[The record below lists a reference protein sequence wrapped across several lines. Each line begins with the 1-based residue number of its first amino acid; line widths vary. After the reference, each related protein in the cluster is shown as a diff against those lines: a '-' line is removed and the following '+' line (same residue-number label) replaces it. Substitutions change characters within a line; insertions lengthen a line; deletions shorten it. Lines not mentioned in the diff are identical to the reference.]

1 MLTTHHSHPRRR
13 IAALLGAATALF
25 ALGSAVPTVANADGR
40 EASEH
45 FQRVF
50 GQFTDCP
57 ALPASGTVAC
67 SATEV
72 NGFVDRES
80 AGDKTQPTNLD
91 GHAFVIIFDVTLTPD
106 GFTAAIRSSTLVP
119 ARVRIDG
126 VEGGRVA
133 GSATLDDGT
142 TTTFD
147 VAWRA
152 VGPTSKFGG
161 PTDFNNALCPSG
173 LASGSFRSKH
183 RDAVTTGSVI
193 TNGIPQAATSAFRAP
208 FVVDEVDKGVCV

>member
-13 IAALLGAATALF
+13 LAALLGAATTVMAFGTVL
-25 ALGSAVPTVANADGR
+25 PTVAKADGI

-45 FQRVF
+45 FQRAF
-50 GQFTDCP
+50 AQFTDCP
-57 ALPASGTVAC
+57 ALPTSGTISC

-72 NGFVDRES
+72 NGILDREA
-80 AGDKTQPTNLD
+80 AGDQAQPTDLNSQAL
-91 GHAFVIIFDVTLTPD
+91 VIVFDVTLTPTN
-106 GFTAAIRSSTLVP
+106 FTATIRSSSFVP
-119 ARVRIDG
+119 ARVRIDS
-126 VEGGRVA
+126 VEGAHVA

-152 VGPTSKFGG
+152 VGPVSKSGG
-161 PTDFNNALCPSG
+161 PGGFTDSLCPSG
-173 LASGSFRSKH
+173 FADGSFRGKH

-193 TNGIPQAATSAFRAP
+193 TNGVAQIPTSAFRAP
-208 FVVDEVDKGVCV
+208 FVYDEFDKGFCA